1 MVRDTGSPTVKLPNN
16 HPWGLYSLWPLLH
29 WHGCCLTVCCPLVW
43 LLPRCLLATNIIV
56 AVLFGCSDGL
66 SRTGAFCA
74 LYSVLERVKTEQI
87 VDVFQ
92 AIKTLR
98 IQRTGLLGTI
108 VSYSGGWG
116 EGGGWQRSDYES
128 IWSNKYYH
136 KR

>member
-1 MVRDTGSPTVKLPNN
+1 MWVWFDAVWTHCVYHLCALKR
-16 HPWGLYSLWPLLH
+16 
-29 WHGCCLTVCCPLVW
+29 VW
-43 LLPRCLLATNIIV
+43 LGVRLLKHC
-56 AVLFGCSDGL
+56 FCCSDGL

-108 VSYSGGWG
+108 VSQSVSQSGGLCGCQCLWL
-116 EGGGWQRSDYES
+116 WHR
-128 IWSNKYYH
+128 IP
-136 KR
+136 